1 MSAVPLQP
9 NPPPRLKKV
18 PGRHVDAKR
27 HPDVLARYIN
37 DNLVGPRAERHNIK
51 FVKLPKATP
60 PKVRPTRFS
69 PASDLSTKA
78 LRRLWSEPCGRS
90 SLTRSSTRITE
101 TGTGASTGVA
111 WLLLLTR
118 LETAQREILRTPRG
132 APLGELRGGFRA
144 DAHEAPASAPAT
156 HGASDLLFQCSNLVR
171 ADPSRLRCHPSAA
184 AQTPPCAQCPRVS
197 RHSTRGQP
205 AATSAT
211 YFFFCVNQ

>member
-1 MSAVPLQP
+1 M
-9 NPPPRLKKV
+9 
-18 PGRHVDAKR
+18 DAKR

-69 PASDLSTKA
+69 PASALTTKA

-118 LETAQREILRTPRG
+118 LETAQREILRTPCWDK
-132 APLGELRGGFRA
+132 LRGGFRG
-144 DAHEAPASAPAT
+144 AHEAPASAQSNARRVRS
-156 HGASDLLFQCSNLVR
+156 ANIQCSNLVR